1 MSETL
6 FVTGAAGH
14 LGRLVIT
21 HLLETHHIA
30 PNRIV
35 AGTRKPDTLAD
46 LAARGV
52 AVRRVDFDDAASL
65 ATAFVGVDR
74 LLLISTDALDRPG
87 RHLEQHLAAVDAARR
102 AGVRH
107 IVYTSMPNPDDSLVT
122 FAPDH
127 LGTERAIEASGLGWT
142 MLRNNWY
149 FENLLHALPNV
160 LRSGTWY
167 TATGNGRAGWVS
179 REDCARIAAAVLA
192 SPTLTNARYDV
203 TGPAL
208 LTTDEIATQISRA
221 LDTPIRVIHV
231 TDEQLAQGLRAAG
244 LPEAIVPTFVS
255 FDSNIRA
262 GKLSMVSDAVERVT
276 GRAPQ
281 TFESYLRTNQA
292 SLAQLAGQA
301 QAK

>member
-1 MSETL
+1 
-6 FVTGAAGH
+6 
-14 LGRLVIT
+14 
-21 HLLETHHIA
+21 
-30 PNRIV
+30 
-35 AGTRKPDTLAD
+35 
-46 LAARGV
+46 
-52 AVRRVDFDDAASL
+52 
-65 ATAFVGVDR
+65 
-74 LLLISTDALDRPG
+74 
-87 RHLEQHLAAVDAARR
+87 
-102 AGVRH
+102 
-107 IVYTSMPNPDDSLVT
+107 
-122 FAPDH
+122 
-127 LGTERAIEASGLGWT
+127 
-142 MLRNNWY
+142 
-149 FENLLHALPNV
+149 
-160 LRSGTWY
+160 
-167 TATGNGRAGWVS
+167 
-179 REDCARIAAAVLA
+179 
-192 SPTLTNARYDV
+192 V

-281 TFESYLRTNQA
+281 TFESYLRANQA